1 MIVNKPKNKKKKLSR
16 YTVLNIIMLV
26 IFSAITLR
34 MLYLQ
39 VYKHDDYEDRA
50 NENSVRF
57 VAEKAPRGEILDKNG
72 NVLAT
77 NKQTYTLTFTTTD
90 KSKEDFYSTLAS
102 IFKIL
107 KENKETVQ
115 DDLLVKVNDKGEF
128 YFAYKTSSADNQQSE
143 KLRFLKDRGM
153 DEEVK
158 KELFKGSNNDL
169 TDNQIAEIDK
179 KLLEVTPEQAFY
191 YLVRTYDLINLVNP
205 DPTDE
210 EKKQYQ
216 EMDDKQL
223 TDLILKKYSLD
234 DIRDYM
240 VVKDAIKMQSFK
252 GYKAVTIASNIKKDT
267 AFIIYQKLNDLPG
280 IGVELQPVRYYPYN
294 NLASAVLGYVGQI
307 DSSLQDEY
315 KLRGYDTS
323 TDLIGKSGIESAF
336 EDQLKGVKGGET
348 VKVNS
353 SGRTTEELF
362 KLESY
367 PGNTVNLTIDKNIQY
382 AMQEAL
388 KDRIKQVQTE
398 SSDSNGH
405 TFQNATRGAAL
416 AIDVNTGKILALASY
431 PDFDPNLF
439 AIPGQL
445 TEAQTEQYF
454 SPNLEKFGKELIK
467 RMGLKKSVNDLFPKD
482 KNGYRTDPYD
492 LYAKPF
498 YNYAT
503 LGTMPPGS
511 IFKPVTVVAGLE
523 EGVITPNETVNATG
537 KFNIHPETFGTGFG
551 PVCWIYPGSHGPTD
565 VKKALQVSCN
575 FFFYETAYRLYMKDG
590 GGTNRPDS
598 LNTIAKY
605 AWKFG
610 LGVDPDSN
618 TNPSTGIEIEENTT
632 GQTYNFKTF
641 KNSIIAL
648 SGFEIADFLQN
659 ETSKGSAIATYQ
671 GIINFIPFDFSYTD
685 DDSEKVKNLKVDLKQ
700 KIKERFE
707 VVGTGTTGKNENEF
721 AASILSDVKGIMQNS
736 DVYKSNVKKYEA
748 KYNKSANIDEQA
760 SLVANAIA
768 RYVVVDKSA
777 EMTSPGQLVYSAI
790 GQGINHYTPLQL
802 GAYIST
808 LANGGTRYALHLVD
822 SVTDVDGNVVEE
834 YKPKVLDK
842 INISKSTLDA
852 VKEGM
857 ARVNNDS
864 EGGTASSVFS
874 SFPIKTAGKTGT
886 ADYSNDQRDY
896 GRSPYATY
904 VSFAPVDKPEIAFVG
919 VIYDGGHGSYTAPVA
934 KAVYEAYFKDKILK
948 DYPEY
953 AKSSES
959 FKKYVM
965 NVPKD
970 NSEEAQ
976 KAEREKAQKAEKEKA
991 EKEKA
996 EKDKNKKKDDSKKN
1010 NNDSSKNNSTN

>member
-1 MIVNKPKNKKKKLSR
+1 MIVNKPKSKKKKLSR
-16 YTVLNIIMLV
+16 YTVLNIIMLI
-26 IFSAITLR
+26 IFCIISLK
-34 MLYLQ
+34 LVYLQ

-50 NENSVRF
+50 NQNATRF
-57 VAEKAPRGEILDKNG
+57 IAEKAPRGEILDKNG

-77 NKQTYTLTFTTTD
+77 NKQTYTLTYTTTD
-90 KSKEDFYSTLAS
+90 EAQKKFYSTMDS
-102 IFKIL
+102 IFKVL
-107 KENKETVQ
+107 KENGESVQ
-115 DDLLVKVNDKGEF
+115 DDLLVKIDDKGGF
-128 YFAYKTSSADNQQSE
+128 YFGYKDSSPDNQQYE

-153 DEEVK
+153 NEQIQR
-158 KELFKGSNNDL
+158 ELFGDESKDL
-169 TDNQIAEIDK
+169 TDNQIAQIDQ
-179 KLLEVTPEQAFY
+179 KLLKVTPEEAFY
-191 YLVRTYDLINLVNP
+191 YLVKSYDLIGLVNP
-205 DPTDE
+205 DPSKD
-210 EKKQYQ
+210 EKKEYKD
-216 EMDDKQL
+216 MTGKQL
-223 TDLILKKYSLD
+223 TDLILKKYSLN

-280 IGVELQPVRYYPYN
+280 IGVDLQPVREYPYK
-294 NLASAVLGYVGQI
+294 NLGSSVLGYVGTI
-307 DSSLQDEY
+307 DSSLEDDY
-315 KLRGYDTS
+315 KLRGYDPS
-323 TDLIGKSGIESAF
+323 TDLVGKSGIESAF
-336 EDQLKGVKGGET
+336 EDELKGVKGGET

-353 SGRTTEELF
+353 EGRKTEELF

-367 PGNTVNLTIDKNIQY
+367 PGNNVNLTIDKNVQY

-388 KDRIKQVQTE
+388 KDTINKVRTQTTD
-398 SSDSNGH
+398 SDGH
-405 TFQNATRGAAL
+405 SFPNATRGAAL
-416 AIDVNTGKILALASY
+416 AIDVNTGKILAMASY

-445 TEAQTEQYF
+445 TKEQTEQYF
-454 SPNLEKFGKELIK
+454 SPDLEKFGKELIK
-467 RMGLKKSVNDLFPKD
+467 KTGVKKSVDDLFPKD

-503 LGTMPPGS
+503 LGTLPPGS
-511 IFKPVTVVAGLE
+511 IFKPITAIAGLQ
-523 EGVITPNETVNATG
+523 EGVIKPGVTINATG

-565 VKKALQVSCN
+565 VERALQVSCN

-590 GGTNRPDS
+590 GNANRPEA
-598 LNTIAKY
+598 LNVIAKY

-610 LGVDPDSN
+610 LGVDPNSK

-641 KNSIIAL
+641 KESTIAL
-648 SGFEIADFLQN
+648 SNFEIADFL
-659 ETSKGSAIATYQ
+659 EKEVPSGSALSTYQ
-671 GIINFIPFDFSYTD
+671 GTYNFIPFDFSYKD

-700 KIKERFE
+700 KIKDRFE
-707 VVGTGTTGKNENEF
+707 VVATGKSAMGQNEF

-736 DVYKSNVKKYEA
+736 DVYKNNVKKYED
-748 KYNKSANIDEQA
+748 KYKKKANIDEQA
-760 SLVANAIA
+760 STVSSAIA
-768 RYVVVDKSA
+768 RYVVTDKSA
-777 EMTSPGQLVYSAI
+777 EMTSPGQVIYSAI

-822 SVTDVDGNVVEE
+822 SVTDVDGKVVEQF
-834 YKPKVLDK
+834 KPKVLDK
-842 INISKSTLDA
+842 VEMNPATLAA

-857 ARVNNDS
+857 AKVNDA
-864 EGGTASSVFS
+864 EGGTASAVFS

-886 ADYSNDQRDY
+886 ADYSNDQRDF

-904 VSFAPVDKPEIAFVG
+904 VSFAPIDKPEIAFVG

-953 AKSSES
+953 AKGSST
-959 FKKYVM
+959 FKKYVLDA
-965 NVPKD
+965 PKD
-970 NSEEAQ
+970 NNEAAQ
-976 KAEREKAQKAEKEKA
+976 KAEQEKADNKDA
-991 EKEKA
+991 
-996 EKDKNKKKDDSKKN
+996 KDKDKDKGASN
-1010 NNDSSKNNSTN
+1010 N